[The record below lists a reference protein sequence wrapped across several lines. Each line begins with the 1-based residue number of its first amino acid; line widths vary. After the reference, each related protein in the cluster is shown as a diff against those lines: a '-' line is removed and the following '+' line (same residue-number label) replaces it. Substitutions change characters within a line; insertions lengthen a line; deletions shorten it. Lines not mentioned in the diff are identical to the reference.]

1 VLADDIVAD
10 RCLGVTFGP
19 DFVACQRR
27 IAAATRFVLAADFAL
42 AADGLV
48 ENVPE
53 LEKIAPFCR
62 LPYPATWLELAHLDR
77 HHWRG
82 APLHYPGLQRRP
94 IRVGFLLEATA
105 ANLASWR
112 ATMFWSL
119 HDPPSNSAPNNASL
133 IVIDY
138 RTDQPFAELSDLVAV
153 DVADFSD
160 GVFTGDRDVDDGL
173 IALSR
178 SDWAG
183 EIKFIFA
190 ALGLLNARNVVE
202 RQRVDLTRLNR
213 ARVRSGKPPFLARE
227 VLKIRALHRPS
238 LAPSGSRAEA
248 ADVRSHFVRGHFK
261 TRRSGVFWWG
271 PHVRGRV
278 GGAVDRDYE
287 VHR

>member
-1 VLADDIVAD
+1 MLADDIVAD
-10 RCLGVTFGP
+10 RRLAVDLGPG
-19 DFVACQRR
+19 FVACQRR

-53 LEKIAPFCR
+53 LEKIAPYCR
-62 LPYPATWLELAHLDR
+62 LPYPATWIELAHMDR
-77 HHWRG
+77 HHWRA
-82 APLHYPGLQRRP
+82 APMHYPGLQSRP
-94 IRVGFLLEATA
+94 VRVGFLLEATA

-112 ATMFWSL
+112 ATLFWSL
-119 HDPPSNSAPNNASL
+119 SPPYHPDNASL
-133 IVIDY
+133 IVVDY
-138 RTDQPFAELSDLVAV
+138 RTDQPFAELSDLVEV
-153 DVADFSD
+153 DLADFAND
-160 GVFTGDRDVDDGL
+160 VLTGNQIVDDGL
-173 IALSR
+173 IALAR

-183 EIKFIFA
+183 EIKFVFA

-202 RQRVDLTRLNR
+202 RQRADLTRLNR
-213 ARVRSGKPPFLARE
+213 ARVRSGKPPFLDRE

-238 LAPSGSRAEA
+238 LAPTGSRAEA
-248 ADVRSHFVRGHFK
+248 ADVRGHFVRGHFK

-278 GGAVDRDYE
+278 GGTGAAKDYE

>member
-1 VLADDIVAD
+1 MLADDIVAD
-10 RCLGVTFGP
+10 HGLAATLGP
-19 DFVACQRR
+19 DFAACQRR
-27 IAAATRFVLAADFAL
+27 IVAATRFVLAADFAL

-48 ENVPE
+48 ENVRE
-53 LEKIAPFCR
+53 LEKIAPYCR
-62 LPYPATWLELAHLDR
+62 LPYPATWVELAHLDR

-82 APLHYPGLQRRP
+82 APLHYPQFQSAP

-112 ATMFWSL
+112 TTLFWSL
-119 HDPPSNSAPNNASL
+119 RDRLPPNNASL
-133 IVIDY
+133 IVVDY
-138 RTDQPFAELSDLVAV
+138 RTDQPFAELSDLVEV
-153 DVADFSD
+153 DVADFSRD
-160 GVFTGDRDVDDGL
+160 VFTGDRAVDDSL

-183 EIKFIFA
+183 EIKFLFA

-202 RQRVDLTRLNR
+202 RQRADLTRLNR
-213 ARVRSGKPPFLARE
+213 ARVRSGKPPFLDRE
-227 VLKIRALHRPS
+227 VVRIRALHRPS

-287 VHR
+287 VHN